1 MAFDWKSPLR
11 VLAPTV
17 ATALGGPLAGAAV
30 AALSNKLLGK
40 PNGTEAEIAAVVA
53 GAKPEDLLK
62 LKELEVEFKEHMAAL
77 GVELDKLEVDD
88 RKDARARQ
96 VSAKDWVPSLLAL
109 VIVTALM
116 VMMGLMF
123 GHVIPAANHDVFL
136 NLIGI
141 LEGAVLSVMN
151 FEFGSSRSS
160 REKDAVLGRVA
171 EKNNGRDQ

>member
-1 MAFDWKSPLR
+1 MAFDWKAPLR
-11 VLAPTV
+11 LLAPTV
-17 ATALGGPLAGAAV
+17 ATALGGPMAGAAV

-40 PNGTEAEIAAVVA
+40 ADGSQDEIAAVIS

-77 GVELDKLEVDD
+77 GIELEKLEVDD
-88 RKDARARQ
+88 RKSARERQ
-96 VSAKDWVPSLLAL
+96 VSMKDWVPSVLAL
-109 VIVTALM
+109 TIVASLM

-123 GHVIPAANHDVFL
+123 SHVIPEKNHDVFL

-160 REKDAVLGRVA
+160 REKDAVLGRMV
-171 EKNNGRDQ
+171 K